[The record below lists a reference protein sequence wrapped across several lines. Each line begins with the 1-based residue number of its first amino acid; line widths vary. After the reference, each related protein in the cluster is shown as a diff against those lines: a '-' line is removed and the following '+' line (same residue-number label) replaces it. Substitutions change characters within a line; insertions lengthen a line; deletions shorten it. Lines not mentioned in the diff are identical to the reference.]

1 MLSSF
6 TAFTAAQD
14 AAATGDGGCLQIAKQ
29 LPHAASTNRTG
40 FGGCAPQCDPGQQ
53 PQMGVAIAATTG
65 LVIATSDN
73 HINNHIQS
81 PTFVRDSGRGSNVG
95 LGIELGAAGIDS
107 SWNWY

>member
-1 MLSSF
+1 MPADSKAIALMPRPLIGRGLV
-6 TAFTAAQD
+6 AAPRN
-14 AAATGDGGCLQIAKQ
+14 AIRASNLKWE
-29 LPHAASTNRTG
+29 LP
-40 FGGCAPQCDPGQQ
+40 
-53 PQMGVAIAATTG
+53 IAATTG